1 MIRYIF
7 LLILVGFGTC
17 YSQNPN
23 LIAPVPIV
31 TAGPQEDELGAG
43 IIVGQ
48 DGQTL
53 YVATAFHVVESFQ
66 ELITVSIKGIGNGIK
81 AHIELPIPEYDLV
94 VLAIELPDQDIPPVS
109 YLPASA
115 PPEMLERVI
124 VIGHPNGSLWDV
136 NLVARMK
143 TWDIDRDYAHA
154 KFHLTQEGSGNGNSG
169 GPVLNQENQLLGMV
183 QKVNS
188 AQTICLRSSMML
200 RILKSND
207 IPLNLLT
214 GIDMEEKK
222 SNYEDPFA
230 GQMIWVEPGRFT
242 MGTDIASEKMM
253 DHDGPAHEVSV
264 DGFWM
269 GQHEITVGEYLV
281 FCNEMRDHWPEWLE
295 PGGRKHIATAE
306 ISLYKEFGFRETDN
320 ESLPVAG
327 ITYDDALAFCAWLSQ
342 KSGYEYSLPTEAQWE
357 YAARGGH
364 KATDTRYSGSNT
376 PEYVGHFGKDN
387 DTDGVQ
393 EVKTRSPN
401 ELGIFDM
408 SGNVME
414 WCADW
419 YGETYYQIS
428 PSSNPAGPE
437 FGSWRIVRGGS
448 YGAAPQ
454 AGTVTARFAME
465 PATPSFILGFRV
477 TRNP

>member
-1 MIRYIF
+1 MTRYLL
-7 LLILVGFGTC
+7 LLIMVGFGAC
-17 YSQNPN
+17 FAQNPN

-31 TAGPQEDELGAG
+31 TAGPQENQLGGG

-48 DGQTL
+48 NAQTL
-53 YVATAFHVVESFQ
+53 YIATANHVVSGYK
-66 ELITVSIKGIGNGIK
+66 ELVTVTIKGVGKDIEAK
-81 AHIELPIPEYDLV
+81 IELSVPEYDFA
-94 VLAIELPDQDIPPVS
+94 VLAIALPAQTIPPIS

-115 PPEMLERVI
+115 PPEMLKRVI
-124 VIGHPNGSLWDV
+124 IIGHTDDSKWNV

-143 TWDIDRDYAHA
+143 TWEVDEDYAHS
-154 KFHLTQEGSGNGNSG
+154 KFHVTEEGVGHGNSG
-169 GPVLNQENQLLGMV
+169 GPVLNQEHQLLGMV

-188 AQTICLRSSMML
+188 AQTICLRASIIL
-200 RILKSND
+200 RILRSND
-207 IPLNLLT
+207 IPVNLLT
-214 GIDMEEKK
+214 GIDMEEVR

-230 GQMIWVEPGRFT
+230 GQMIWVQGGSFT
-242 MGTDIASEKMM
+242 MGTDIETERMM
-253 DHDGPAHEVSV
+253 DHDGPAHEVTV

-269 GQHEITVGEYLV
+269 GQHEVTVGEYMV
-281 FCNEMRDHWPEWLE
+281 FCNEMRAHWPEWLE
-295 PGGRKHIATAE
+295 PGGRKHIARAE

-320 ESLPVAG
+320 ETLPVAG
-327 ITYDDALAFCAWLSQ
+327 ITYEDALAFCAWLSQ
-342 KSGYEYSLPTEAQWE
+342 KSGSEYNLPTEAQWE
-357 YAARGGH
+357 YAARGGR

-376 PEYVGHFGKDN
+376 PEYVGHFGKEN
-387 DTDGVQ
+387 ESDGVQ

-428 PSSNPAGPE
+428 PPSNPTGPE

-448 YGAAPQ
+448 YGGAPQ

-465 PATPSFILGFRV
+465 PATPTFILGFRV
-477 TRNP
+477 SRNP